1 MMNITVDDRLR
12 IVDWAKNHSEIEK
25 VYLYGSRSRGD
36 NRSDSD
42 IDLAI
47 EMPFEDW
54 FCWYDNYKENR
65 DLQLSAEVHLE
76 WYKPNAGLE
85 KVGKGVEQDGQ
96 LVFQARQLPA
106 MGD

>member
-1 MMNITVDDRLR
+1 MMNITGDDRLG
-12 IVDWAKNHSEIEK
+12 IVDWAKKHPEIEK

-36 NRSDSD
+36 NRPYSD

-54 FCWYDNYKENR
+54 FFWHANYKENR
-65 DLQLSAEVHLE
+65 DLHLSAEVDLQ
-76 WYKPNAGLE
+76 WYKPNADLE

-96 LVFQARQLPA
+96 LLYQRS
-106 MGD
+106 